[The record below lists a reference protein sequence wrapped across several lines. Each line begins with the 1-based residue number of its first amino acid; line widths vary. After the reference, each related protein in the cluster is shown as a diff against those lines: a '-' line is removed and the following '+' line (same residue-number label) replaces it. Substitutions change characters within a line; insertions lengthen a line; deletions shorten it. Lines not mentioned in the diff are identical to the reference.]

1 MHAAPLPFGSGH
13 PPKHRF
19 IDPIN
24 ERYAIFQLYDGRYF
38 KDVIDILGPMGV
50 EDDVTT
56 SMLAALG
63 IQ

>member
-1 MHAAPLPFGSGH
+1 MRMHCRSEAANK
-13 PPKHRF
+13 PKHRF

-24 ERYAIFQLYDGRYF
+24 ERYAIFPLQDGRYF
-38 KDVIDILGPMGV
+38 KDVIDILGPTGV